1 MNNTKTVNKIEK
13 LIPLEKGCELS
24 VDKVYRLVD
33 VEGYTEDKVY
43 RLVDVGGYTEEGT
56 NTYNMELIDS
66 HRLLED
72 FSIKGVNYWGEG
84 YSSRGDRVIEV
95 ESKEFQ
101 FFVEV
106 VYEDTPTETFEWKF
120 KDDVY
125 HCEDDHEW
133 LGVFIGYDLKGNVI
147 TQKTLDCVPDIWDK
161 SFVLNKVD
169 RDKSVVFDKMYN
181 QIEDMDC
188 SDIVDV
194 LINNGITVE
203 MLKKVK

>member
-33 VEGYTEDKVY
+33 VEGYTED
-43 RLVDVGGYTEEGT
+43 GT

-72 FSIKGVNYWGEG
+72 FSIKSVNYWGDG
-84 YSSRGDRVIEV
+84 CSSRGNTVIGV
-95 ESKEFQ
+95 GSKEFQ

-169 RDKSVVFDKMYN
+169 RDKSVVFDKIYN

-194 LINNGITVE
+194 LINNGITIE